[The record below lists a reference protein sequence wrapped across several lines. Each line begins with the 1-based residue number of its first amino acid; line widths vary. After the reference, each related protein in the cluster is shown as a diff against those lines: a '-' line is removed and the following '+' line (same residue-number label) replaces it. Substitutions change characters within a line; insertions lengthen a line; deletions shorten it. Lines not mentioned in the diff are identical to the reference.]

1 MNEEEIDK
9 ELEIIMKD
17 VFQIKKINLEANM
30 LEIPEWHS
38 LKHIQLIMT
47 IEEKF
52 NITIDFTDSI
62 EMTSIPIIK
71 NKILKYLNDK

>member
-30 LEIPEWHS
+30 LEIPEWDS

-47 IEEKF
+47 IEEKT
-52 NITIDFTDSI
+52 NS
-62 EMTSIPIIK
+62 
-71 NKILKYLNDK
+71 

>member
-1 MNEEEIDK
+1 MNEEKIDK

-30 LEIPEWHS
+30 LEIPEWDS

>member
-9 ELEIIMKD
+9 ELEIVMKD

-30 LEIPEWHS
+30 LEIPEWDS

-71 NKILKYLNDK
+71 NKILKYLHDK

>member
-1 MNEEEIDK
+1 MNEEQIDK
-9 ELEIIMKD
+9 ELEIVMKD

-30 LEIPEWHS
+30 LEIPEWDS

>member
-9 ELEIIMKD
+9 ELEIVMKD

-30 LEIPEWHS
+30 LEIPEWDS